1 MSNSKTDNATIL
13 VIGIGNCGRNDDGLG
28 WKFAD
33 YLGEQGIADIQIE
46 YRYQLQVEDA
56 LLVSG
61 FDTVLFVDASQTN
74 LKQGFEIKPCKAA
87 GHYFFSSHA
96 QSPETILYLAG
107 DLFKKMPIAYTIGIA
122 GFNWGMGSSI
132 SHQAC
137 QNLEA
142 AYRNFISGFLPA
154 LQPALYESV

>member
-1 MSNSKTDNATIL
+1 MSESKTDKATIL

-33 YLGEQGIADIQIE
+33 YLYEQGIEQVDIE

-61 FDTVLFVDASQTN
+61 FDLVFFVDASHEN
-74 LKQGFEIKPCKAA
+74 PELGFEIKPCNAA

-96 QSPETILYLAG
+96 QTPETILYLSG
-107 DLFKKMPIAYTIGIA
+107 DLYNKIPIAYTIGIA
-122 GFNWGMGSSI
+122 GFNWGMGNSI
-132 SHQAC
+132 SYRAC
-137 QNLEA
+137 HNLEA
-142 AYRNFISGFLPA
+142 AFRYFISGFLPS
-154 LQPALYESV
+154 LQPSFIVSG